1 MNSIEIVYSDIIKF
15 TNNKFNNLNGNFF
28 IKDNNYNNYYLLEL
42 YNYFIPYENLKF
54 KYLSKNNNL
63 FLSNKLLNNIIKLNA
78 IIYYKDDTNIN
89 LSSELE
95 IVKSID
101 EKKIK
106 ININPNKWNQLEL
119 DDSEVVKRNLIS
131 KSINWCFYN
140 NKNIFKTNL
149 YKVINDEEYVL
160 LENMDINNYVE
171 IIIKYTYVDG
181 NIIVQKSKFL
191 KIHNFNESFIKFSK
205 DLILN
210 KKINKCLF
218 LKNKKNVKNINIKWY
233 VADKI
238 YLKFIDTLYLYKDF
252 ETIFKINYLIYKND
266 NEYQNTNQD
275 EITTDDNNI
284 NFITDDN
291 IVYKINFT
299 NDNYNNLL
307 NEFDMEEDI
316 EFNDSNNVTALM
328 IACENGQY
336 DIVKLLLDNVGNI
349 DMVDNFGN
357 TAIMYALRNE
367 NYRII
372 NLLLDYNANLD
383 VINQDG
389 NNLLNIAVQKQNL
402 ELIKIILNKNP
413 DIFNRDSSGKYIF
426 DYEIIYK
433 DLEILYNIS
442 SKLNI
447 FI

>member
-149 YKVINDEEYVL
+149 YKVINDKEYVL